1 MSPWQHLMDN
11 NDSSSFLLMTGLN
24 RDAFN
29 QLLDELIPPN
39 HRLRRTRRRRGRQWS
54 LLAEGQLG
62 LLLFYLGSTMPY
74 KHLCLIFGI
83 TPSACSRIINKML
96 ERVVNRLR
104 FHPYARVKFPNNEK
118 MQEFARMIELREPS
132 VDDVIGFMDG
142 LSLSSECTDERN
154 TQNAYY
160 CGYDCDTMVNNVFAY
175 GPDGKVF
182 FCAINYPGS
191 WADGSLTARFL
202 PHSKRELVI
211 TRFLLTKD
219 SLVVVRQVEF

>member
-1 MSPWQHLMDN
+1 M
-11 NDSSSFLLMTGLN
+11 
-24 RDAFN
+24 
-29 QLLDELIPPN
+29 
-39 HRLRRTRRRRGRQWS
+39 
-54 LLAEGQLG
+54 
-62 LLLFYLGSTMPY
+62 LFYLGNTMPY

-104 FHPYARVKFPNNEK
+104 YHPYARVKFPNNEK

-142 LSLSSECTDERN
+142 LSLSSECTDERD

-202 PHSKRELVI
+202 PHIKKRIGDYKICVDQGFPCSGEARIGEEVTSI
-211 TRFLLTKD
+211 YA
-219 SLVVVRQVEF
+219 